1 MNKKTIADS
10 SAQNDSKPMLGVD
23 LPLHIKERLDACL
36 MESDNPERIAGAIM
50 YEFRVHE
57 LEKVIAQLVS
67 VYDKAPKL
75 LHEFWQRSSDACPL
89 ESTEAEAQE
98 KEWVKWIY
106 KATRC

>member
-1 MNKKTIADS
+1 MSNSNS
-10 SAQNDSKPMLGVD
+10 SAVMTANPLLGVD
-23 LPLHIKERLDACL
+23 LPTHIKERLDACL

-50 YEFRVHE
+50 YEFRVYE

-89 ESTEAEAQE
+89 EATEAEKQE
-98 KEWVKWIY
+98 KEWYKWVY

>member
-1 MNKKTIADS
+1 MSTNINWQS
-10 SAQNDSKPMLGVD
+10 VSPNDAKLILDVD
-23 LPLHIKERLDACL
+23 IPTHIKERLDACL
-36 MESDNPERIAGAIM
+36 MESDNPERIAVAIM

-89 ESTEAEAQE
+89 EATEAEEQE
-98 KEWVKWIY
+98 NLWFRWIY

>member
-1 MNKKTIADS
+1 MKTETSLNNETPPA
-10 SAQNDSKPMLGVD
+10 AKPMLGVD
-23 LPLHIKERLDACL
+23 IPTHIKERLDACL
-36 MESDNPERIAGAIM
+36 MESDNPEIIAGAIM

-89 ESTEAEAQE
+89 EATEAEEQE
-98 KEWVKWIY
+98 KLWFTWIH